1 MTNFIEVVRLGSD
14 SELRVT
20 PDATPVLQFNAA
32 YDTGYGDR
40 KKTTWVRYQL
50 WGKRANTLEQYLKK
64 GTQVQLQGDIYLN
77 EYTDKQEQ
85 KKSSLECNVSDIKL
99 LGKPEGQPSS
109 APSKPADKTDT
120 FDDFSEDV
128 PF

>member
-1 MTNFIEVVRLGSD
+1 MTNFIDVVRLGSD
-14 SELRVT
+14 SELRFT
-20 PDATPVLQFNAA
+20 EKGDAVLQFNAA

-40 KKTTWVRYQL
+40 KKTTWVRCQL

-77 EYTDKQEQ
+77 EYTSKDGQ

-99 LGKPEGQPSS
+99 LGKPEGQPTS
-109 APSKPADKTDT
+109 APSKPAGTDT
-120 FDDFSEDV
+120 FSDFESEI